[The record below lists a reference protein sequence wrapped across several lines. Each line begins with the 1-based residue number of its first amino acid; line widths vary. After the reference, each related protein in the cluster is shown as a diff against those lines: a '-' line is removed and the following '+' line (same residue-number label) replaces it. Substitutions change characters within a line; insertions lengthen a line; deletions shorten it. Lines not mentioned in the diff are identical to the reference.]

1 MPERHDPVHPDHES
15 TETPETE
22 QDEGQVSEV
31 AAFEPD
37 TEEPAPVAPEDAVAG
52 YPESE
57 SGAPQEGTA
66 GPDAPPRHGRPE
78 ESNESSR

>member
-1 MPERHDPVHPDHES
+1 MPHQDDPTHSD
-15 TETPETE
+15 E
-22 QDEGQVSEV
+22 QAPGSEPAEGQVSEV
-31 AAFEPD
+31 AAFEPETD
-37 TEEPAPVAPEDAVAG
+37 EPSPASPEDAVAG